1 MTFRLTP
8 TSRPSADRRPRGVT
22 AVTVLVTGATGRLGP
37 HVVRDLLDRGCS
49 VQALTRR
56 SRADLAG
63 MLPEEVTLVHGD
75 LEDLDRLRDLLG
87 AVEDVVLITP
97 HAPAM
102 GAVQMGVIEAARAT
116 GTRVIKVSGTS
127 SGIRPDGPDA
137 CRQHWQVEQHLAD
150 SGLPFAVLRPNGFMQ
165 TLLAG
170 VAGTVRSSGR
180 LINPLGAAGISI
192 VDCADV
198 GRAIG
203 AVTVDR
209 STNGRTFVLTGPAA
223 PTYRQIAESVGEVT
237 GHEVQVVDVSP
248 QEAGAAA
255 RERGLSPWEA
265 EHLAEMLGMFAT
277 GASEYVTGDVEELT
291 GRRPASAREWIA
303 THRELFV
310 G

>member
-1 MTFRLTP
+1 
-8 TSRPSADRRPRGVT
+8 VT

-37 HVVRDLLDRGCS
+37 HVVRDLLDRGCA

-63 MLPEEVTLVHGD
+63 VLPGGVVLVHGD
-75 LEDLDRLRDLLG
+75 LADTDRLQDLLG
-87 AVEDVVLITP
+87 PVDDVVLITP
-97 HAPAM
+97 HGPTM
-102 GAVQMGVIEAARAT
+102 GAVQVEVIEAARAT
-116 GTRVIKVSGTS
+116 GTRVVKVSGTS

-137 CRQHWQVEQHLAD
+137 CRQHWQVEQHLAA
-150 SGLPFAVLRPNGFMQ
+150 SGLPFVVVRPNGFMQ
-165 TLLAG
+165 TLLVG
-170 VAGTVRSSGR
+170 VAGTVRAGGR
-180 LINPLGAAGISI
+180 VVNPLGTAGIST

-203 AVTVDR
+203 AATVDHGAD
-209 STNGRTFVLTGPAA
+209 GRTFVLTGPAA

-237 GHEVQVVDVSP
+237 GRDVEVVDVSP
-248 QEAGAAA
+248 QEAGATA

-265 EHLAEMLGMFAT
+265 EHLAEMLAMFAT
-277 GASEYVTGDVEELT
+277 GASEHVTGDVEELT

-303 THRELFV
+303 THRDLFV

>member
-1 MTFRLTP
+1 
-8 TSRPSADRRPRGVT
+8 VT
-22 AVTVLVTGATGRLGP
+22 AVNVLVTGATGRLGP
-37 HVVRDLLDRGCS
+37 HVVRDLHDRGCS

-63 MLPEEVTLVHGD
+63 VLPQEVALVHGD
-75 LEDLDRLRDLLG
+75 LENPDDLRDLLG
-87 AVEDVVLITP
+87 TVEDVVLITP
-97 HAPAM
+97 HGPSM
-102 GAVQMGVIEAARAT
+102 GSTQIGVIEAARAT
-116 GTRVIKVSGTS
+116 GTRVVKVSGTS

-170 VAGTVRSSGR
+170 MAGTVRSSGR
-180 LINPLGAAGISI
+180 LINPLGTAGISI

-203 AVTVDR
+203 AVTVDH
-209 STNGRTFVLTGPAA
+209 SKDGRTFVLTGPEA
-223 PTYRQIAESVGEVT
+223 PTYRSIAKSVGEET
-237 GHEVQVVDVSP
+237 GQEVEVVDISP

-255 RERGLSPWEA
+255 QERGLSPWEA
-265 EHLAEMLGMFAT
+265 EHLAEMLAMFAT

-291 GRRPASAREWIA
+291 GRRPASARDWIA
-303 THRELFV
+303 TNRELFV

>member
-1 MTFRLTP
+1 
-8 TSRPSADRRPRGVT
+8 
-22 AVTVLVTGATGRLGP
+22 VTVLVTGATGRLGP
-37 HVVRDLLDRGCS
+37 HVVRDLLDRGCA

-63 MLPEEVTLVHGD
+63 MLPEEVTLVRGD
-75 LEDLDRLRDLLG
+75 LEGPDRLRDLLG
-87 AVEDVVLITP
+87 TVEDVVLITP
-97 HAPAM
+97 HGPSM
-102 GAVQMGVIEAARAT
+102 GAVQVGAIEAARAT
-116 GTRVIKVSGTS
+116 GTRVVKVSGTS

-150 SGLPFAVLRPNGFMQ
+150 SGLPFVVVRPNGFMQ

-170 VAGTVRSSGR
+170 VAATVRSGGR
-180 LINPLGAAGISI
+180 VVNPLGTAGISI

-203 AVTVDR
+203 AATVDR
-209 STNGRTFVLTGPAA
+209 DTDGRTFVLTGPAA
-223 PTYRQIAESVGEVT
+223 PTYRQIAGAVADVT
-237 GHEVQVVDVSP
+237 GQEVEVLDVSP
-248 QEAGAAA
+248 QAAGAAA

-265 EHLAEMLGMFAT
+265 EHLVEMLAMFAT

-291 GRRPASAREWIA
+291 GRPPASAREWIA